1 MAVILKKKIY
11 STHNIEEIEF
21 IDEEIYQTLYS
32 TIYLDVERMRGGD
45 TPHNTT
51 NISLLRCS
59 VTTMYPYTLLQ
70 NMNLNVF
77 RMYQCIDIM
86 TLN

>member
-32 TIYLDVERMRGGD
+32 TIYLDVERMRGEVA
-45 TPHNTT
+45 TRRTT
-51 NISLLRCS
+51 QQTSPCS
-59 VTTMYPYTLLQ
+59 YAL
-70 NMNLNVF
+70 
-77 RMYQCIDIM
+77 
-86 TLN
+86 

>member
-32 TIYLDVERMRGGD
+32 TIYLDVERMRGEVA
-45 TPHNTT
+45 TRRTT
-51 NISLLRCS
+51 QQTYPCS
-59 VTTMYPYTLLQ
+59 YAL
-70 NMNLNVF
+70 
-77 RMYQCIDIM
+77 
-86 TLN
+86 

>member
-45 TPHNTT
+45 TPHNKT

-59 VTTMYPYTLLQ
+59 VTTRYPY
-70 NMNLNVF
+70 NF
-77 RMYQCIDIM
+77 
-86 TLN
+86 

>member
-32 TIYLDVERMRGGD
+32 TIYLDVERMRGRD
-45 TPHNTT
+45 TPHNTAH
-51 NISLLRCS
+51 ISLLRCS
-59 VTTMYPYTLLQ
+59 VTTRYPY
-70 NMNLNVF
+70 NF
-77 RMYQCIDIM
+77 
-86 TLN
+86 

>member
-45 TPHNTT
+45 TPHNKT

-59 VTTMYPYTLLQ
+59 VTTTVGAIIFENRFEGITQP
-70 NMNLNVF
+70 
-77 RMYQCIDIM
+77 RMH
-86 TLN
+86 

>member
-32 TIYLDVERMRGGD
+32 TIYLDAERMRGEEA
-45 TPHNTT
+45 TPRTT
-51 NISLLRCS
+51 QQTSPCS
-59 VTTMYPYTLLQ
+59 YAL
-70 NMNLNVF
+70 
-77 RMYQCIDIM
+77 
-86 TLN
+86 

>member
-32 TIYLDVERMRGGD
+32 TIYLDAERMRGERRRHD
-45 TPHNTT
+45 AQHNKH
-51 NISLLRCS
+51 LLAHMLCN
-59 VTTMYPYTLLQ
+59 Y
-70 NMNLNVF
+70 
-77 RMYQCIDIM
+77 
-86 TLN
+86 

>member
-32 TIYLDVERMRGGD
+32 TIYLDAERMRGEEA
-45 TPHNTT
+45 TRRTT
-51 NISLLRCS
+51 QLTSPCS
-59 VTTMYPYTLLQ
+59 DAL
-70 NMNLNVF
+70 
-77 RMYQCIDIM
+77 
-86 TLN
+86 

>member
-59 VTTMYPYTLLQ
+59 VTTMYPYT
-70 NMNLNVF
+70 F
-77 RMYQCIDIM
+77 YR
-86 TLN
+86 T